1 MLLLFLKSWS
11 GPDGGTEGEHISL
24 TQKEKNIMMF
34 TMEMIMVMVVMMLVM
49 IMAVTTYHKGM
60 RGVLKRKFKVIIIS
74 FSIHV
79 NR

>member
-1 MLLLFLKSWS
+1 
-11 GPDGGTEGEHISL
+11 
-24 TQKEKNIMMF
+24 MMF

-74 FSIHV
+74 FSTHV

>member
-34 TMEMIMVMVVMMLVM
+34 TMEMIMVMLVM